1 MIKLNKIKKELF
13 ETFEDLKDV
22 TINGETFKAR
32 GKMVFLTADN
42 KELEEAVE
50 EKGLMPYL
58 VVGDIKGTV
67 SKTETVEEPNTEEE
81 LNTEEEPKT
90 EEKAVAVK
98 VVKNAS
104 RGKNK

>member
-1 MIKLNKIKKELF
+1 MNKIKKELF

-22 TINGETFKAR
+22 AINGETFKAR

-58 VVGDIKGTV
+58 VVGDIKETV
-67 SKTETVEEPNTEEE
+67 SKTETV
-81 LNTEEEPKT
+81 EEPKT

-104 RGKNK
+104 RGKSK

>member
-22 TINGETFKAR
+22 VINGETFKAR
-32 GKMVFLTADN
+32 GKMAFLTADN

-58 VVGDIKGTV
+58 VVEDIKGTA
-67 SKTETVEEPNTEEE
+67 EE
-81 LNTEEEPKT
+81 LNTEEKPT
-90 EEKAVAVK
+90 K

>member
-1 MIKLNKIKKELF
+1 MNKIKKELF

-22 TINGETFKAR
+22 VINGETFKAR

-42 KELEEAVE
+42 KKLEVAVE

-58 VVGDIKGTV
+58 VVDIK
-67 SKTETVEEPNTEEE
+67 ETVEEPNTEEK
-81 LNTEEEPKT
+81 PKT
-90 EEKAVAVK
+90 K

>member
-1 MIKLNKIKKELF
+1 MNKIKKELF

-22 TINGETFKAR
+22 AINGETFKAR

-58 VVGDIKGTV
+58 IVGDIKETV
-67 SKTETVEEPNTEEE
+67 SKTETV
-81 LNTEEEPKT
+81 EEPKT

-104 RGKNK
+104 TGKNK

>member
-1 MIKLNKIKKELF
+1 MNKIKKELF

-22 TINGETFKAR
+22 AINGETFKAR

-50 EKGLMPYL
+50 EKGLIPYL
-58 VVGDIKGTV
+58 IAGDTKETTYNSTTSEI
-67 SKTETVEEPNTEEE
+67 ETV
-81 LNTEEEPKT
+81 EEPKT

>member
-1 MIKLNKIKKELF
+1 MNKIKKELF

-22 TINGETFKAR
+22 VINGEIFKAR

-58 VVGDIKGTV
+58 VVGDIKETV
-67 SKTETVEEPNTEEE
+67 EEPKTETVEEPKTVEEPE
-81 LNTEEEPKT
+81 TVEEPKT

-104 RGKNK
+104 RGKTK

>member
-13 ETFEDLKDV
+13 ETFEDLKDIA
-22 TINGETFKAR
+22 INGETFKAR
-32 GKMVFLTADN
+32 GKMVFLASDN

-58 VVGDIKGTV
+58 VV
-67 SKTETVEEPNTEEE
+67 EEPNTEEK
-81 LNTEEEPKT
+81 PKPT
-90 EEKAVAVK
+90 K

>member
-1 MIKLNKIKKELF
+1 MNKIKKELF

-22 TINGETFKAR
+22 VINGETFKAR

-58 VVGDIKGTV
+58 VVGDIKETV
-67 SKTETVEEPNTEEE
+67 SKTETV
-81 LNTEEEPKT
+81 EEPKT

>member
-22 TINGETFKAR
+22 AINGETFKVR

-58 VVGDIKGTV
+58 VVGDIKETV
-67 SKTETVEEPNTEEE
+67 SKTETVEEP
-81 LNTEEEPKT
+81 KA

>member
-1 MIKLNKIKKELF
+1 MNKIKKELF

-58 VVGDIKGTV
+58 VVGDIKETV
-67 SKTETVEEPNTEEE
+67 SKTETV
-81 LNTEEEPKT
+81 EEPKT

>member
-1 MIKLNKIKKELF
+1 MNKIKKELF

-58 VVGDIKGTV
+58 VVGDIKETV
-67 SKTETVEEPNTEEE
+67 SKTETVEEP
-81 LNTEEEPKT
+81 KA
-90 EEKAVAVK
+90 EEKPKPTK

-104 RGKNK
+104 TGKNK

>member
-1 MIKLNKIKKELF
+1 MNRIKKELF

-22 TINGETFKAR
+22 IVNGETFKAR
-32 GKMVFLTADN
+32 GKMVFLTSDN
-42 KELEEAVE
+42 KELEKAVE

-58 VVGDIKGTV
+58 VVEDIKKTV
-67 SKTETVEEPNTEEE
+67 SKTETVEEPNTEEK
-81 LNTEEEPKT
+81 PKPT
-90 EEKAVAVK
+90 K

>member
-1 MIKLNKIKKELF
+1 MNKIKKELF

-22 TINGETFKAR
+22 AINGETLKAR
-32 GKMVFLTADN
+32 GKMVFLTAEN

-58 VVGDIKGTV
+58 VVGDIKETV
-67 SKTETVEEPNTEEE
+67 SKTETV
-81 LNTEEEPKT
+81 EEPKT

-104 RGKNK
+104 TGKNK

>member
-1 MIKLNKIKKELF
+1 MNKIKKELF

-22 TINGETFKAR
+22 TVNGETFKAR

-42 KELEEAVE
+42 KELEKAVE

-58 VVGDIKGTV
+58 VVGDIKETV
-67 SKTETVEEPNTEEE
+67 SKTETVEAVKVEE
-81 LNTEEEPKT
+81 TVEEPKM
-90 EEKAVAVK
+90 EETVEAVK

>member
-1 MIKLNKIKKELF
+1 MNKIKKELF

-22 TINGETFKAR
+22 AINGETFKAR
-32 GKMVFLTADN
+32 GKMVFLTEDN

-58 VVGDIKGTV
+58 VVGDIA
-67 SKTETVEEPNTEEE
+67 ED
-81 LNTEEEPKT
+81 EPKPT
-90 EEKAVAVK
+90 KG
-98 VVKNAS
+98 VKNAN

>member
-22 TINGETFKAR
+22 IVNGETFKAR
-32 GKMVFLTADN
+32 GKMVFLTTDN

-58 VVGDIKGTV
+58 VVGDIK
-67 SKTETVEEPNTEEE
+67 ETVEEPNTEEK
-81 LNTEEEPKT
+81 PKPT
-90 EEKAVAVK
+90 K

>member
-1 MIKLNKIKKELF
+1 MNRIKKELF

-22 TINGETFKAR
+22 VINGETFKAR

-42 KELEEAVE
+42 KELEKAVE
-50 EKGLMPYL
+50 EKGLIPYL
-58 VVGDIKGTV
+58 IAGDTKETTYNSTT
-67 SKTETVEEPNTEEE
+67 SKTETV
-81 LNTEEEPKT
+81 EEPKT

>member
-22 TINGETFKAR
+22 AINGETFKAR
-32 GKMVFLTADN
+32 GKMVFLTSDN

-58 VVGDIKGTV
+58 VVGDIKETV
-67 SKTETVEEPNTEEE
+67 SVLETVEEPKEG
-81 LNTEEEPKT
+81 
-90 EEKAVAVK
+90 KAVAVK

>member
-1 MIKLNKIKKELF
+1 MNRIKKELF

-22 TINGETFKAR
+22 AINGETFKAR

-58 VVGDIKGTV
+58 VVGDIKETV
-67 SKTETVEEPNTEEE
+67 SKTETV
-81 LNTEEEPKT
+81 EEPKT

>member
-22 TINGETFKAR
+22 AINGETFKAR

-58 VVGDIKGTV
+58 VVGDIKETV
-67 SKTETVEEPNTEEE
+67 SKTETVEEPKTED
-81 LNTEEEPKT
+81 EPKPT
-90 EEKAVAVK
+90 KG
-98 VVKNAS
+98 VKNAN

>member
-1 MIKLNKIKKELF
+1 MNKIKKELF

-22 TINGETFKAR
+22 AINGETFKAR

-58 VVGDIKGTV
+58 VVGDIKETV
-67 SKTETVEEPNTEEE
+67 SKTETVEEPKMEETVE
-81 LNTEEEPKT
+81 
-90 EEKAVAVK
+90 AVK

>member
-1 MIKLNKIKKELF
+1 MNKIKKELF

-22 TINGETFKAR
+22 VINGETFKAR

-58 VVGDIKGTV
+58 VVDIK
-67 SKTETVEEPNTEEE
+67 ETVEEPNTEEK
-81 LNTEEEPKT
+81 PKT
-90 EEKAVAVK
+90 K

>member
-1 MIKLNKIKKELF
+1 MNKIKKELF

-22 TINGETFKAR
+22 TVNGETFKAR
-32 GKMVFLTADN
+32 GKMVFLTSDN
-42 KELEEAVE
+42 KELEKAVE
-50 EKGLMPYL
+50 EKGLIPYL
-58 VVGDIKGTV
+58 VVGDIK
-67 SKTETVEEPNTEEE
+67 ETV
-81 LNTEEEPKT
+81 EEPKT

>member
-1 MIKLNKIKKELF
+1 MNKIKKELF

-22 TINGETFKAR
+22 AINGETFKSR

-42 KELEEAVE
+42 KELEKAVE

-58 VVGDIKGTV
+58 VVGDIKETV
-67 SKTETVEEPNTEEE
+67 SKTETV
-81 LNTEEEPKT
+81 EEPKT

>member
-1 MIKLNKIKKELF
+1 MNKIKKELF

-22 TINGETFKAR
+22 AINGETFKAR

-58 VVGDIKGTV
+58 VVGDIKETV
-67 SKTETVEEPNTEEE
+67 SKTETV
-81 LNTEEEPKT
+81 EEPKT

>member
-1 MIKLNKIKKELF
+1 MNKIKKELF

-22 TINGETFKAR
+22 VINGEIFKAR

-58 VVGDIKGTV
+58 VVGDIKETV
-67 SKTETVEEPNTEEE
+67 SKTETV
-81 LNTEEEPKT
+81 EEPKT

-104 RGKNK
+104 TGKNK

>member
-1 MIKLNKIKKELF
+1 MNKIKKELF

-22 TINGETFKAR
+22 AINGETFKAR

-67 SKTETVEEPNTEEE
+67 SKTETVEEP
-81 LNTEEEPKT
+81 KT

>member
-22 TINGETFKAR
+22 AINGETFKAR

-67 SKTETVEEPNTEEE
+67 SKTETVEEP
-81 LNTEEEPKT
+81 
-90 EEKAVAVK
+90 KAE
-98 VVKNAS
+98 
-104 RGKNK
+104 

>member
-42 KELEEAVE
+42 KVLEEAVE

-58 VVGDIKGTV
+58 VVGDIKETV
-67 SKTETVEEPNTEEE
+67 SKTETV
-81 LNTEEEPKT
+81 EEPKT

-98 VVKNAS
+98 VVKNAN

>member
-1 MIKLNKIKKELF
+1 MNRIKKELF

-22 TINGETFKAR
+22 IVNGETFKAR

-58 VVGDIKGTV
+58 VVGDIKETV
-67 SKTETVEEPNTEEE
+67 SKTETV
-81 LNTEEEPKT
+81 EEPKT

-104 RGKNK
+104 TGKNK

>member
-1 MIKLNKIKKELF
+1 MNKIKKELF

-22 TINGETFKAR
+22 IVNGETFKAR

-42 KELEEAVE
+42 KELEKAVE

-58 VVGDIKGTV
+58 VVGDIKETV
-67 SKTETVEEPNTEEE
+67 SKTETVEEPNTEEK
-81 LNTEEEPKT
+81 PKPT
-90 EEKAVAVK
+90 K

>member
-1 MIKLNKIKKELF
+1 MNKIKKELF

-22 TINGETFKAR
+22 AINGETFKAR

-58 VVGDIKGTV
+58 VVGAIKP
-67 SKTETVEEPNTEEE
+67 TEEEPNTEEKP
-81 LNTEEEPKT
+81 TEEEPK
-90 EEKAVAVK
+90 EGKAVAVK

-104 RGKNK
+104 TGKNK

>member
-1 MIKLNKIKKELF
+1 MNRIKKELF

-22 TINGETFKAR
+22 AINGETFKAR

-42 KELEEAVE
+42 KELEKAVE
-50 EKGLMPYL
+50 EKELMPYL
-58 VVGDIKGTV
+58 VVGDIKETV
-67 SKTETVEEPNTEEE
+67 SKTETV
-81 LNTEEEPKT
+81 EEPKT

-104 RGKNK
+104 TGKNK